1 MDLFSTP
8 FDGVG
13 TIKSTK
19 GVATKA
25 NKPRIVVEVEFL
37 VDEDVYERIRDNGL
51 SAYFAAGGEMPADFK
66 SLTLTRHPEPCKV
79 AFACGSDKALL
90 VTAQV
95 APSKITR
102 RAGSGGE
109 ADGLV
114 LSVVIDSPGTPEL
127 WRMLY
132 DYITHA
138 EIALGIQNEQAELPL
153 DAGEDKTDTLAEII
167 AGKPAA
173 PETPA
178 TVLTDAVPAAK
189 EPEAEPAPPPAKKRG
204 RPKGAKNKPKPE
216 AVAEADATD
225 KEPATKEPNVTVG
238 AQPPALGPDDDD
250 F

>member
-51 SAYFAAGGEMPADFK
+51 SGYFAAGGEMPADFK
-66 SLTLTRHPEPCKV
+66 SLTLTGHPKPCKV

-153 DAGEDKTDTLAEII
+153 DAASEP
-167 AGKPAA
+167 PAA
-173 PETPA
+173 EPP
-178 TVLTDAVPAAK
+178 AK

-216 AVAEADATD
+216 AAAEADATD